1 MVYTIGTQ
9 DMSALPLFF
18 IIGRPRSGTTLLRL
32 LFEAHPHVLI
42 PPECPFIIQLYK
54 KYGSVTEWGNESIR
68 AFTEDIWRQRYFDK
82 WNVGRQELLNHLKKG
97 KGENTFQEMVKR
109 VNLAYRSVYDKSA
122 ILLLGDKN
130 PAYALYGQ
138 RLLKLFPDAKIVHL
152 VRDYRDNYLSLTD
165 VNFEVPIVPL
175 VVYRWKFALR
185 RMWKLI
191 DRYPG
196 SVFSLRYEDLVGD
209 PEEKVKELCAF
220 LGIRFDPR
228 VIEFYTKRPEVE
240 ELYRGSE
247 DLMTVH
253 KSLLHPIS
261 RSRIDTWKSRMGR
274 RDIRVAD
281 LVAGR
286 SADKAGYQRQF
297 RSFDPL
303 LYLWIFPTLAYAW
316 LMYRLILLGD
326 HLPYRM
332 RGWLLRRLGIFL
344 KIYWKIHP
352 RKVKPL

>member
-1 MVYTIGTQ
+1 MVYPIGTQ
-9 DMSALPLFF
+9 DISNLPLFF

-42 PPECPFIIQLYK
+42 PPECPYIIQLYK
-54 KYGSVTEWGNESIR
+54 KYGSATKWDVGRIR
-68 AFTEDIWRQRYFDK
+68 DFTEDICRQRYFDK
-82 WNVGRQELLNHLKKG
+82 WNVGKEELFNHLKEG
-97 KGENTFQEMVKR
+97 EGENTFQEMVKR
-109 VNLAYRSVYDKSA
+109 VNLAYRSVYEKSG

-130 PAYALYGQ
+130 PAYALFGQ

-165 VNFEVPIVPL
+165 VNFEVPVVPL
-175 VVYRWKFALR
+175 VVYRWKFALQ
-185 RMWKLI
+185 RMWKLKA
-191 DRYPG
+191 RYPG
-196 SVFSLRYEDLVGD
+196 SVFSLRYEDLAGN
-209 PEEKVKELCAF
+209 PEEKMKELCAF
-220 LGIRFDPR
+220 LGIQYDP
-228 VIEFYTKRPEVE
+228 VVMGFYKKKPEVE
-240 ELYRGSE
+240 VLYNGSE
-247 DLMTVH
+247 ELMMVH

-261 RSRIDTWKSRMGR
+261 RSRIDTWKSRMSR

-286 SADKAGYQRQF
+286 SADKTGYARQF
-297 RSFDPL
+297 RSFDPF
-303 LYLWIFPTLAYAW
+303 LYLWILPTLAYAW
-316 LMYRLILLGD
+316 IMYRLILLGD